1 MSDELGLPRP
11 LEPDPIDD
19 RLTLL
24 PVVSMA
30 VTRLVFRI
38 LARIRF
44 EGLENVPK
52 GGPVIIAMNHSSNA
66 DALLVGSWI
75 GPQSGRRTSWLAK
88 AEALGWPIVGPLMRA
103 NGTFGIDRGAA
114 DIDAFRAAKRVL
126 EHGHALGV
134 LPEGTRS
141 PTGMMQAAKDG
152 ATLLALR
159 TGAPILPIGI
169 SGTDRFWPKHR
180 RVFRPGGTLTVR
192 IGQPFTLEPLP
203 TGVDRRAA
211 LEAATTELMRHI
223 AELVEP
229 RQRGVYAAVV
239 EEAAR
244 ARTGA
249 QTPAP
254 EGGRDAI
261 EREHPA
267 PVR

>member
-1 MSDELGLPRP
+1 MSEQRDVPRP
-11 LEPDPIDD
+11 PEPDPIDD

-30 VTRLVFRI
+30 VTRFVFRV

-52 GGPVIIAMNHSSNA
+52 SGPVIIAINHCSNA

-75 GPQSGRRTSWLAK
+75 GPKSGRRTSWLAK
-88 AEALGWPIVGPLMRA
+88 AEALRWPIVGPLMRA

-114 DIDAFRAAKRVL
+114 DVDAFRAAKRVL

-141 PTGMMQAAKDG
+141 PTGKMQAAKDG

-159 TGAPILPIGI
+159 TGAPILPIGV

-180 RVFRPGGTLTVR
+180 RVFRPGGRLTVR
-192 IGQPFTLEPLP
+192 IGRPFILEPLP
-203 TGVDRRAA
+203 RGADRRAA

-229 RQRGVYAAVV
+229 RQRGVYADVV
-239 EEAAR
+239 AEAEQ
-244 ARTGA
+244 ARTVAPDGA
-249 QTPAP
+249 ATRSP
-254 EGGRDAI
+254 EATTG
-261 EREHPA
+261 EHPA